1 MRPSST
7 VARVALVACLL
18 LGSLAACT
26 MKSDGDAS
34 DDAAPAEVR
43 ALFTGLGAATPD
55 KLRGVWSVKVTGTN
69 GTADLRFRF
78 TDGKIIGGS
87 RCEYTVDNLKPLEV
101 GSSGGLTTS
110 DLDAKTGEFVVVQ
123 TLNFSNK
130 SDARV
135 CSGNID
141 AGTWKFTI
149 AGTALTMTLAG
160 AAGSVKL
167 GKLGD

>member
-1 MRPSST
+1 MHPTST
-7 VARVALVACLL
+7 LALGMCLL
-18 LGSLAACT
+18 LGAVSACT
-26 MKSDGDAS
+26 VKSDGDAA
-34 DDAAPAEVR
+34 DDAAPAEVQ
-43 ALFTGLGAATPD
+43 ALFTKLGAATPD

-101 GSSGGLTTS
+101 GSSGALTTS
-110 DLDAKTGEFVVVQ
+110 DLDAKAGELVVVQ
-123 TLNFSNK
+123 ALNFSNK
-130 SDARV
+130 NDARS

-149 AGTALTMTLAG
+149 AGTTLTMNLAG
-160 AAGSVKL
+160 SAGSVKL
-167 GKLGD
+167 GKVGD

>member
-1 MRPSST
+1 MRPIST
-7 VARVALVACLL
+7 LALGTCLL
-18 LGSLAACT
+18 LGSVSACT
-26 MKSDGDAS
+26 VKSDGDAAG
-34 DDAAPAEVR
+34 DAAPAEVQ

-78 TDGKIIGGS
+78 TDGKIVGGS

-101 GSSGGLTTS
+101 GSSGALTTA
-110 DLDAKTGEFVVVQ
+110 DLDAKTGEFVVAE

-130 SDARV
+130 SDARI

-141 AGTWKFTI
+141 SGTWKFTI

-167 GKLGD
+167 GKVGD